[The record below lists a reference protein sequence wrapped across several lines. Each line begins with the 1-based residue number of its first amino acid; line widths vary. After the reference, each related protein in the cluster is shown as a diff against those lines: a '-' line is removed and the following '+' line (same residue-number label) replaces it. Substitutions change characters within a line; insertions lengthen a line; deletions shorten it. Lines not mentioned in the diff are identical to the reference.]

1 MPSSRCI
8 SHSSRG
14 WWVRRRCSGGRRG
27 CWVRPQRDMRR
38 VRHQHS
44 SRRRHHRRASQVNH
58 PYRQINN
65 NNNNNNN
72 FHPPDTSTQPSPL
85 TVLHRLPPRAPPHTT
100 PNYPASQRTR
110 CSSTNRLHPIRQE
123 EEEEEAAPAAAAAAV
138 RIRLTP
144 PPPSTSTTGS
154 PLPRTAA
161 TSRTRKPRPAEVSAS
176 PRPLIPPMFRQQM
189 SIASPL
195 ASARQRVGMRGIH
208 PRRLRSEGWE
218 AAMGGRGVGPCRHRG
233 RGVDRGV
240 VDGRRSGSSSS
251 SGRPQQLRPL
261 RGDPCQGGARSRR
274 RRRRKFGTR
283 FLFHSR
289 STEDW

>member
-1 MPSSRCI
+1 
-8 SHSSRG
+8 
-14 WWVRRRCSGGRRG
+14 
-27 CWVRPQRDMRR
+27 MRR

-44 SRRRHHRRASQVNH
+44 SRRRRRHHRRASQVNH

-65 NNNNNNN
+65 SSNSL
-72 FHPPDTSTQPSPL
+72 HPPDTSTQPSPP
-85 TVLHRLPPRAPPHTT
+85 TVPHQPPPRAPPHTT
-100 PNYPASQRTR
+100 PNYPASRRTR
-110 CSSTNRLHPIRQE
+110 CSSTSRLHPIRQE
-123 EEEEEAAPAAAAAAV
+123 EEEAAAAAAAAAA
-138 RIRLTP
+138 RTRLTP
-144 PPPSTSTTGS
+144 PHPSTSTTGS
-154 PLPRTAA
+154 PPPPTAA

-176 PRPLIPPMFRQQM
+176 PRPLIPLMFRQQK

-218 AAMGGRGVGPCRHRG
+218 AAMGGRGVGPCRRRG

-240 VDGRRSGSSSS
+240 VDGRRRSSSSS

-261 RGDPCQGGARSRR
+261 RGDPCQGGVRSRR
-274 RRRRKFGTR
+274 RRRRKFGPR
-283 FLFHSR
+283 FLFHTR